1 MPDSVFRSFLIHHS
15 DAIAKSE
22 KRDASAAP
30 LVFEK
35 RLAASC
41 GPSSRHDG
49 AAPLKRLTTVRNAR
63 DRCAI
68 APMCASLR
76 SYRSALPEPPPAI
89 ARQTAQLIAAVITTA
104 IVFGHAKT
112 SAASAINDPMMLML
126 AAMVCVLPD
135 CFSSA
140 PCSNPIPVAIAG
152 IPK

>member
-1 MPDSVFRSFLIHHS
+1 HNWPPASFLIHHS

-22 KRDASAAP
+22 KSAASAAP

-35 RLAASC
+35 KLAASC

-49 AAPLKRLTTVRNAR
+49 AAPLKRFTTVRNAR

-68 APMCASLR
+68 APTCASLR
-76 SYRSALPEPPPAI
+76 SCRSARPEPPAAI

-112 SAASAINDPMMLML
+112 SAASAINHPIILTL
-126 AAMVCVLPD
+126 PPTACFLPD
-135 CFSSA
+135 
-140 PCSNPIPVAIAG
+140 
-152 IPK
+152 